1 MAPTATT
8 ASKATREE
16 EEQREVSERRLRQ
29 AKKRGVLSESRPRVP
44 DERPASS
51 ALLQSHGFDVVKKS
65 TNRKQRYLM
74 VFPGQMAP
82 AGVGE
87 MGQMDQLDTQ
97 NPVLYLNFPQGRL
110 KLLGTLVYPKNKYM
124 ALSIGRRKVMCED
137 VFESLVVFCD
147 SYWIGTAEDNP
158 EETPMPMPRELEN
171 RIHEKYTFHG
181 GASRKPTSDTGE
193 EATQKSQEEED
204 EQDLEDGF
212 PTQTT
217 PSSQRQGK
225 LSASKTRR
233 SICITVD
240 DDSEHE
246 DPPEEQDDEVVITR
260 PRLKRRKAASSMGIE
275 SGVNA
280 ASVGNPEDSEED
292 PFADISEED
301 TQGEEDPDFEA

>member
-1 MAPTATT
+1 
-8 ASKATREE
+8 
-16 EEQREVSERRLRQ
+16 
-29 AKKRGVLSESRPRVP
+29 
-44 DERPASS
+44 
-51 ALLQSHGFDVVKKS
+51 
-65 TNRKQRYLM
+65 M

-124 ALSIGRRKVMCED
+124 ALSLGRRKVMCED

-147 SYWIGTAEDNP
+147 SYWIGTAEENP

-204 EQDLEDGF
+204 EQGLEDEF
-212 PTQTT
+212 PTQTM
-217 PSSQRQGK
+217 PSSQRQSRH
-225 LSASKTRR
+225 SASKTRR

-240 DDSEHE
+240 DDTEDE
-246 DPPEEQDDEVVITR
+246 DPPEEQDEEVVITR
-260 PRLKRRKAASSMGIE
+260 PRVKRRKAASSMGIE

>member
-1 MAPTATT
+1 MAPTATN
-8 ASKATREE
+8 APKATREE

-29 AKKRGVLSESRPRVP
+29 AKKRGVLSESRLRVP
-44 DERPASS
+44 EERPASS
-51 ALLQSHGFDVVKKS
+51 PLLQSHGFDVVKKS

-97 NPVLYLNFPQGRL
+97 NPVLYLHFPQGRL

-147 SYWIGTAEDNP
+147 SYWIGTAEENP

-171 RIHEKYTFHG
+171 RTHEKYTFHG

-193 EATQKSQEEED
+193 EGTQKSQEDED
-204 EQDLEDGF
+204 EQDLEDEF
-212 PTQTT
+212 PTQTM
-217 PSSQRQGK
+217 PSSERQSK
-225 LSASKTRR
+225 HSASKTRR
-233 SICITVD
+233 SIITVD
-240 DDSEHE
+240 DDCKG
-246 DPPEEQDDEVVITR
+246 DGPEEEGDNKVIVTR
-260 PRLKRRKAASSMGIE
+260 PRLKRHKATSPVGTKSA
-275 SGVNA
+275 VNA
-280 ASVGNPEDSEED
+280 ASIGNPEVSEDD
-292 PFADISEED
+292 PFAGISDED
-301 TQGEEDPDFEA
+301 TEGEEDPDFKA